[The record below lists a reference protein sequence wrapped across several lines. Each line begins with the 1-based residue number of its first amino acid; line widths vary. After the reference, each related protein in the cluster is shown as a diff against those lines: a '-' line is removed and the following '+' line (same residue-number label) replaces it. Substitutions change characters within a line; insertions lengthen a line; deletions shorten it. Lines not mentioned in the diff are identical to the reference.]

1 MTPKTKGFVKYSVI
15 VIIIAVILGGCKKD
29 KTEEEKPTPPP
40 KETTSLGKPNIESTP
55 PPVDNAEALRKMQ
68 AAEANKPSEI
78 ARIAAATAGVDSA
91 LAKYYGK
98 AAPNLT
104 MKDLDG
110 NSLNL
115 SGVKGK
121 KTVIVKWSTRYEPSK
136 QMVKTLA
143 ELQKQVGDENL
154 AVIAFSS
161 DDPAILKPVVKSM
174 DLPFPV
180 AGRQGRRMVAPYRI
194 NAEMPVCFFI
204 DKEGK
209 IQLITVKVIPPDVLN
224 SLVEVL

>member
-1 MTPKTKGFVKYSVI
+1 MAQKTKGFVKYSVI
-15 VIIIAVILGGCKKD
+15 IIIIAVILGGCKKNKPD
-29 KTEEEKPTPPP
+29 DTPTPSKDNSLLP
-40 KETTSLGKPNIESTP
+40 KLDVESTP
-55 PPVDNAEALRKMQ
+55 LPVEDVEAIIRMKEAATRKV
-68 AAEANKPSEI
+68 PEI
-78 ARIAAATAGVDSA
+78 VKIAAATEGVDSA

-98 AAPNLT
+98 AAPNIT

-121 KTVIVKWSTRYEPSK
+121 KTVIVKWTTMYEPSK

-154 AVIAFSS
+154 AVIAFST
-161 DDPAILKPVVKSM
+161 DDPAILKPVVESM
-174 DLPFPV
+174 DIPFPV
-180 AGRQGRRMVAPYRI
+180 AGRQGRVRMIDPYRTI
-194 NAEMPVCFFI
+194 RDTPVCFFI

-209 IQLITVKVIPPDVLN
+209 IQLITVKVIQPDVLD
-224 SLVEVL
+224 SLVEAL

>member
-1 MTPKTKGFVKYSVI
+1 MAQTTKGFVRYSI
-15 VIIIAVILGGCKKD
+15 IIIIIAVILGGCKKD
-29 KTEEEKPTPPP
+29 KPDDTSTPPNDNSVLP
-40 KETTSLGKPNIESTP
+40 KPDGESTP
-55 PPVDNAEALRKMQ
+55 LPVEDAEAIKRMKEAATRKV
-68 AAEANKPSEI
+68 PEI
-78 ARIAAATAGVDSA
+78 VKIATATAGVDSA
-91 LAKYYGK
+91 LAKYYGE
-98 AAPNLT
+98 AAPNLA

-110 NSLNL
+110 NSVNL

-121 KTVIVKWSTRYEPSK
+121 KTVIVKWTTMFEPSK

-174 DLPFPV
+174 ELPFPV
-180 AGRQGRRMVAPYRI
+180 AGRQGRRMIDPYRTI
-194 NAEMPVCFFI
+194 RDTPVCFFI

-224 SLVEVL
+224 SLVEAL